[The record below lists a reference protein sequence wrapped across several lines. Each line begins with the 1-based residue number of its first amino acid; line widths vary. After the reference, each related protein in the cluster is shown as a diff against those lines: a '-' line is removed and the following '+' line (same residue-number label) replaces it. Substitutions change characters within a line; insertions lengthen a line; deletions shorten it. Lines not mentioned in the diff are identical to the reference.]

1 VIKSSDLKGSFT
13 ALVTPFENGEV
24 AVSGLKE
31 NIEFQIANKT
41 KGLVPC
47 GTTGES
53 PTLTD
58 EEWELVVKTTIETA
72 KGKVFVIPGTGTYD
86 TKKTIKKT
94 IRAKEL
100 GANAALLVCPYY
112 NKPTQEGL
120 YRHFAAISSE
130 VDLPIIIYNIPG
142 RTGVNILP
150 KTVERLVKEFPN
162 IIGIKESSGSLD
174 QVSEIIHRCGE
185 RISVLSGDDSLTLP
199 ILSVGG
205 KGVISVLSNILPKE
219 VAELVESYL
228 AGDVKRA
235 QDLHRKLF
243 PLMRVLFV
251 ETNPIPI
258 KTAMNILRLPAGEL
272 RLPLSP
278 PSEENYNL
286 IKRELRNY
294 GLKPK
299 G

>member
-1 VIKSSDLKGSFT
+1 
-13 ALVTPFENGEV
+13 
-24 AVSGLKE
+24 
-31 NIEFQIANKT
+31 
-41 KGLVPC
+41 
-47 GTTGES
+47 
-53 PTLTD
+53 
-58 EEWELVVKTTIETA
+58 
-72 KGKVFVIPGTGTYD
+72 
-86 TKKTIKKT
+86 
-94 IRAKEL
+94 
-100 GANAALLVCPYY
+100 
-112 NKPTQEGL
+112 
-120 YRHFAAISSE
+120 
-130 VDLPIIIYNIPG
+130 
-142 RTGVNILP
+142 
-150 KTVERLVKEFPN
+150 
-162 IIGIKESSGSLD
+162 
-174 QVSEIIHRCGE
+174 
-185 RISVLSGDDSLTLP
+185 
-199 ILSVGG
+199 
-205 KGVISVLSNILPKE
+205 